1 MAISGQPPVAYYPL
15 GGSSTGSSST
25 LTIPNE
31 SVADATVFDF
41 EGDDKIDINE
51 VNSVFS
57 NASNFTISGWFNW
70 ETISNANEWLFM
82 ASGTNINTKR
92 VQIETYNQD
101 LYFSFI
107 GATGSLR
114 VDMTTTQW
122 SGWVHMVAVFDASAA
137 SADKMVIYFN
147 GARAANVAYTEPT
160 GNSPTDIVNVSIGNR
175 TDGLYNFEG
184 QISNFQIWNSSLLSS
199 EITTLYNNG
208 VPLYTGTQPQATN
221 LKAWYKMNVDT
232 STWNGSDWLLSNSSI
247 TPTYTEGLFFG
258 GGYIGGSPVANYAG
272 MSLTNQTISSSNVTY
287 SFWYKRVLPTTGS
300 STGIVKCIGYLG
312 GVNVLSSG
320 MVQWYGDAAAKYIN
334 FSGKLVAD
342 GAWHHILVYYPNAAT
357 ITHADVKCYI
367 DGSLQTN
374 SYIGGSSSSGPVT
387 TIRGTLIQSVPMNV
401 ELSNWAVFTT
411 NETSNI
417 DTIYNGGTPGD
428 ISSLNPFVWLKYD
441 SATTAFAGATGA
453 NYGLATDSSGNSN
466 NGNLAGRT
474 DGTTTKLVTSNVQSG
489 DGLSD
494 GMNTANLV
502 NSDLTRSIPYSSY
515 SINFDGGDWATPS
528 ISLNTLSASTAF
540 SVSCWVK
547 IDTNT
552 NYDHLV
558 GAPTSYAAWDT
569 GFGLYL
575 TGSAIRFWVE
585 QWNGA
590 NQYVETAALNTGQ
603 WYHITATFD
612 TTNALKLYVDGATVT
627 TASGTTIDG
636 LTNTIYLGS
645 TGANATYAL
654 NGNLNNV
661 AIWNSE
667 LTQDQILTIYNGGVP
682 NDISSLSPSAW
693 WSLAGDSYY
702 DGTNFI
708 LPDLSASSNNA
719 TTANMSGTELV
730 GDGPGSSANGIATSM
745 DIPANLK
752 GDAPNS
758 SNNAFSVN
766 MDTADRVASVPS

>member
-1 MAISGQPPVAYYPL
+1 MHVQ
-15 GGSSTGSSST
+15 
-25 LTIPNE
+25 
-31 SVADATVFDF
+31 
-41 EGDDKIDINE
+41 
-51 VNSVFS
+51 
-57 NASNFTISGWFNW
+57 
-70 ETISNANEWLFM
+70 
-82 ASGTNINTKR
+82 GTNNIGGI
-92 VQIETYNQD
+92 VQDAPLKIGQD
-101 LYFSFI
+101 
-107 GATGSLR
+107 
-114 VDMTTTQW
+114 
-122 SGWVHMVAVFDASAA
+122 
-137 SADKMVIYFN
+137 FN
-147 GARAANVAYTEPT
+147 GRDLVGEMSNV
-160 GNSPTDIVNVSIGNR
+160 G
-175 TDGLYNFEG
+175 
-184 QISNFQIWNSSLLSS
+184 IWNKNLSAS

-208 VPLYTGTQPQATN
+208 VPLFSGTQPQAAN
-221 LKAWYKMNVDT
+221 LKGWYKMNVDT
-232 STWNGSDWLLSNSSI
+232 STWNGSDWLISNSAI

-258 GGYIGGSPVANYAG
+258 GNYVGGSPVSNYAG
-272 MSLTNQTISSSNVTY
+272 MGLTNQSISSEHITH

-300 STGIVKCIGYLG
+300 SDNMVVPGPGIHLG
-312 GVNVLSSG
+312 TVNVISAG
-320 MVQWYGDAAAKYIN
+320 TVQWVGDAAAKYIN
-334 FSGKLVAD
+334 FSGNIAD
-342 GAWHHILVYYPNAAT
+342 GAWHHVLVYYPNGTT
-357 ITHADVKCYI
+357 ITHADIKCYI
-367 DGSLQTN
+367 DGSIQTN
-374 SYIGGSSSSGPVT
+374 SYIGGSSSIGPVT
-387 TIRGTLIQSVPMNV
+387 EIRGTLLQSLPMNV
-401 ELSNWAVFTT
+401 ELSNWSYFLTDQ
-411 NETSNI
+411 TSNI

-428 ISSLNPFVWLKYD
+428 ISSLNPSVWLKYD

-474 DGTTTKLVTSNVQSG
+474 DGSTTRLVTSNVQSG
-489 DGLSD
+489 AGVSD

-515 SINFDGGDWATPS
+515 SLNFDGGDWATPS

-552 NYDHLV
+552 NFDNLV
-558 GAPTSYAAWDT
+558 GAPTAFAAWDT

-575 TGSAIRFWVE
+575 NGTGIRFWVE
-585 QWNGA
+585 QWNGV
-590 NQYVETAALNTGQ
+590 NQHVETAALNTGQ
-603 WYHITATFD
+603 WYHIMATFD
-612 TTNALKLYVDGATVT
+612 TTNALKLYVDGATLT

-636 LTNTIYLGS
+636 LTNTLYLGS

-719 TTANMSGTELV
+719 TTANMSGIELV
-730 GDGPGSSANGIATSM
+730 GNAPGGSANGTGTSM

-752 GDAPNS
+752 GDASNS
-758 SNNAFSVN
+758 SSNAFSVN
-766 MDTADRVASVPS
+766 MGQPGRVTSVPG